1 MDETLRQLGE
11 ILLKAVPTLFLVILL
26 HFYLKYMFF
35 KPLEK
40 VLHERYLATEGARKV
55 AQESLARATA
65 KTAEYEAAIRA
76 ARNQIYQAEE
86 QIHKRLQ
93 EKETAELTAARQ
105 RAEGL
110 VKEAK
115 AQLAHDVELA
125 KAGLAQESDLLAN
138 QIAESML
145 RGSAA

>member
-1 MDETLRQLGE
+1 MEATLHQLGE
-11 ILLKAVPTLFLVILL
+11 ILLKAVPTFLLVVLL
-26 HFYLKYMFF
+26 HFYLKYIFF
-35 KPLEK
+35 KPMGK

-76 ARNQIYQAEE
+76 ARNQIYQADE
-86 QIHKRLQ
+86 QIFRQLQ

-105 RAEGL
+105 HAEAL

-115 AQLAHDVELA
+115 AQLARDVELA
-125 KAGLAQESDLLAN
+125 KAGLAQESELLAN

-145 RGSAA
+145 RRSAA

>member
-1 MDETLRQLGE
+1 MDATLRQLGE
-11 ILLKAVPTLFLVILL
+11 ILLKAVPTFVLVVLL
-26 HFYLKYMFF
+26 HFYLKYIFF
-35 KPLEK
+35 KPLAK

-55 AQESLARATA
+55 AKESLERASA

-86 QIHKRLQ
+86 QIHKQLQ
-93 EKETAELTAARQ
+93 EKETADLTAARQ
-105 RAEGL
+105 HAEAL

-125 KAGLAQESDLLAN
+125 KAGLAQESELLAN

-145 RGSAA
+145 RRSAA